1 MDSMMTAGQR
11 IEWRHAGLI
20 GAFAGA
26 LSGTIWSVF
35 AGAMLAMLGI
45 IRYGG
50 VTLRIEGYLSV
61 IWVMAWLALAAQFL
75 FLGVPIGAIVGGL
88 GGLAWRG
95 KPGPYPTIVAIV
107 VGAGTCGVL
116 WLAGVDATAGRE
128 NVSLGPLPGLVVG
141 AVVGWLFV
149 RLARRSAAGHAVGQ
163 PAITMPRHILYSEV
177 AGFAGV
183 FVGVLAIF
191 AVTTLATVLRAERIS
206 YDLASVLQAC
216 FLAALPGAALGALCG
231 ILSPRRA
238 SRPSRRLLAVCA
250 LAAGLY
256 CAVVTRL
263 SDPLVVPLFLTG
275 LAMMLSAGL
284 YAARWAL
291 VALHRSGNEADQDV
305 PAAVR

>member
-1 MDSMMTAGQR
+1 MDEVIAIDQAIG
-11 IEWRHAGLI
+11 WRRAGLI
-20 GAFAGA
+20 GAFVGA

-35 AGAMLAMLGI
+35 AGAMLAALGI

-50 VTLRIEGYLSV
+50 ATLRIEGWLSV
-61 IWVMAWLALAAQFL
+61 IWVIAWLALAAQFL

-95 KPGPYPTIVAIV
+95 KPGPCPTIVAMA

-116 WLAGVDATAGRE
+116 WLAGVDASAGRE
-128 NVSLGPLPGLVVG
+128 NVPLGPLPGLVVG

-163 PAITMPRHILYSEV
+163 TAIAMPRHVLYGEG

-191 AVTTLATVLRAERIS
+191 AVTTLATALRAERIS

-216 FLAALPGAALGALCG
+216 FLAALPGAALGALYG

-256 CAVVTRL
+256 CAIVTRL

-275 LAMMLSAGL
+275 LATGLSAGL
-284 YAARWAL
+284 Y
-291 VALHRSGNEADQDV
+291 VAQWVLAWLHGRGHREAQTLAT
-305 PAAVR
+305 PAP